1 MGNGYGWQSLC
12 HKGFDDD
19 TKKSNLAN
27 AACKS
32 LGHKDGVFETPK
44 SDKKNIGVL
53 GMTCEADK

>member
-1 MGNGYGWQSLC
+1 MC

-44 SDKKNIGVL
+44 ADKKNIGVL